1 MTELIQQLLDWLAAV
16 PPISLYLLTSLFM
29 VLETSMLV
37 GLIVPGDAV
46 VLLAATTV
54 TTPGRFALLIG
65 AATLGSL
72 LGESIGYLIGR
83 RFGGRI
89 RFSRLGQRL
98 GDHNWARA
106 SAFLNGRGA
115 RALLGVRFVAVAHA
129 LVPVVA
135 GAVRLPYW
143 RFIRWCAAGAT
154 AWSVTYVSVG
164 AAAGTSWRQYGGHL
178 AEVDHEASVRLQLLR
193 SLGRQRRGGS
203 PQHPQDRLF
212 SLTWRHVRIDDAT
225 ARLAGKLAHELA
237 GMPVSSML

>member
-72 LGESIGYLIGR
+72 LGES
-83 RFGGRI
+83 
-89 RFSRLGQRL
+89 L

-164 AAAGTSWRQYGGHL
+164 AAAGASWRQYG
-178 AEVDHEASVRLQLLR
+178 
-193 SLGRQRRGGS
+193 
-203 PQHPQDRLF
+203 DRLGMASAVLLAALLIAVLLARAIRNRRRRQAAADPSTPRDESKQE
-212 SLTWRHVRIDDAT
+212 SLAKR
-225 ARLAGKLAHELA
+225 
-237 GMPVSSML
+237 

>member
-89 RFSRLGQRL
+89 RVGRL

-164 AAAGTSWRQYGGHL
+164 AAAGASWRQYG
-178 AEVDHEASVRLQLLR
+178 
-193 SLGRQRRGGS
+193 
-203 PQHPQDRLF
+203 DRLGMASSVLLAALLIAVLLARAIRNRRRRQAAADPSTPRDESKQE
-212 SLTWRHVRIDDAT
+212 SLAKR
-225 ARLAGKLAHELA
+225 
-237 GMPVSSML
+237 

>member
-106 SAFLNGRGA
+106 SASLNGRGA

-129 LVPVVA
+129 LLPVVA
-135 GAVRLPYW
+135 GAGRLLAGEPGEPLSRPYPPGQQP
-143 RFIRWCAAGAT
+143 AAQASHRGSLYCSSIAP
-154 AWSVTYVSVG
+154 
-164 AAAGTSWRQYGGHL
+164 L
-178 AEVDHEASVRLQLLR
+178 AHR
-193 SLGRQRRGGS
+193 
-203 PQHPQDRLF
+203 DRL
-212 SLTWRHVRIDDAT
+212 
-225 ARLAGKLAHELA
+225 AR
-237 GMPVSSML
+237 

>member
-1 MTELIQQLLDWLAAV
+1 MTQLIQRLLDWLAAL
-16 PPISLYLLTSLFM
+16 PPTSLYLLASLFM

-54 TTPGRFALLIG
+54 TTPGRFALLVA

-83 RFGGRI
+83 RFGGRV

-164 AAAGTSWRQYGGHL
+164 AIAGASWRQYG
-178 AEVDHEASVRLQLLR
+178 
-193 SLGRQRRGGS
+193 
-203 PQHPQDRLF
+203 DRLGMASSVLLAALLAAVLLARAIRNRRRRQAAADPSTPRDESKQE
-212 SLTWRHVRIDDAT
+212 SLAKR
-225 ARLAGKLAHELA
+225 
-237 GMPVSSML
+237 

>member
-154 AWSVTYVSVG
+154 AWSVTYVIPPG
-164 AAAGTSWRQYGGHL
+164 FC
-178 AEVDHEASVRLQLLR
+178 
-193 SLGRQRRGGS
+193 GGS
-203 PQHPQDRLF
+203 IA
-212 SLTWRHVRIDDAT
+212 WK
-225 ARLAGKLAHELA
+225 AGWSHGTQLEI
-237 GMPVSSML
+237 PP

>member
-164 AAAGTSWRQYGGHL
+164 AAAGASWRQYG
-178 AEVDHEASVRLQLLR
+178 
-193 SLGRQRRGGS
+193 
-203 PQHPQDRLF
+203 DRLGMASSVLLAALLIAVLLARAIRNRRRRQAAADPSTPRDESKQE
-212 SLTWRHVRIDDAT
+212 SLAKR
-225 ARLAGKLAHELA
+225 
-237 GMPVSSML
+237 

>member
-164 AAAGTSWRQYGGHL
+164 AAAGTSWRQYG
-178 AEVDHEASVRLQLLR
+178 
-193 SLGRQRRGGS
+193 
-203 PQHPQDRLF
+203 DRLGMASSVLLAALLIAVLLARAIRNRRRRQAAADPSTPRDESKQE
-212 SLTWRHVRIDDAT
+212 SLAKR
-225 ARLAGKLAHELA
+225 
-237 GMPVSSML
+237 

>member
-115 RALLGVRFVAVAHA
+115 RALLGVRLVA
-129 LVPVVA
+129 VVA

-164 AAAGTSWRQYGGHL
+164 AAAGASWRQYG
-178 AEVDHEASVRLQLLR
+178 
-193 SLGRQRRGGS
+193 
-203 PQHPQDRLF
+203 DRL
-212 SLTWRHVRIDDAT
+212 
-225 ARLAGKLAHELA
+225 
-237 GMPVSSML
+237 

>member
-1 MTELIQQLLDWLAAV
+1 MTELIQRLLDWLAAL
-16 PPISLYLLTSLFM
+16 PPASLYLITSLFM

-54 TTPGRFALLIG
+54 TTPGRFAMLIG

-83 RFGGRI
+83 RFGGRV
-89 RFSRLGQRL
+89 RFTQLGRRL

-115 RALLGVRFVAVAHA
+115 PALLGVRFVAVAHA

-164 AAAGTSWRQYGGHL
+164 AVAGASWRQYGDRLGIASSVLL
-178 AEVDHEASVRLQLLR
+178 AALLAAVLLTR
-193 SLGRQRRGGS
+193 AIRNRRQRQTAADPSTPPDESR
-203 PQHPQDRLF
+203 QE
-212 SLTWRHVRIDDAT
+212 SLAKR
-225 ARLAGKLAHELA
+225 
-237 GMPVSSML
+237 